1 MTMRLDFQGKLFFGI
16 KVDPKTREL
25 LANASAGNKSFFE
38 GPKAALTLCA
48 GGADTYIGKVV
59 DGGIGSDELED
70 MVRHVLSVL
79 DRVAPERGRR
89 TTVKIFV
96 CTESGLPPP
105 TLTPPPEPEPPE
117 EY

>member
-1 MTMRLDFQGKLFFGI
+1 MTMRLEFQGKLFFGI
-16 KVDPKTREL
+16 KVDTKAREA

-38 GPKAALTLCA
+38 GPTAPLMLCV
-48 GGADTYIGKVV
+48 GGADTYIGKIV

-79 DRVAPERGRR
+79 DRVAPDRGRR
-89 TTVKIFV
+89 TMVKIFV

-105 TLTPPPEPEPPE
+105 TLTPTPPKDDQ
-117 EY
+117 Y